1 MHSAELEGPAL
12 FLKDTFIMTI
22 RDEEL
27 VNSLP
32 YGVQEL
38 KGQSLVQDLGK
49 NFSVRS

>member
-22 RDEEL
+22 RDEL